1 MAGRVVHAE
10 ATTNEAVWLRE
21 NLKSHAVI
29 GGIRWR
35 SIMKFKGLESEVI
48 VITDLGRDAQDFF
61 EKIGRSYQDA
71 VYVGITRAKTKCIV
85 LVQDDQV

>member
-1 MAGRVVHAE
+1 
-10 ATTNEAVWLRE
+10 
-21 NLKSHAVI
+21 
-29 GGIRWR
+29 
-35 SIMKFKGLESEVI
+35 MKFKGLESEVI